1 MIIVYRPELEN
12 PPMDKECTIGFSFI
26 QGNGAPEYIQ
36 ISSGVTRDFS
46 EDTWER
52 IQSYDVVKSLL
63 SLGAIRVE
71 ANDKAKI
78 AEDTAEVIGGT
89 QSSIADLSI
98 TQAMGL
104 VEDSFDIQQLE
115 EWGTKEQRIKVR
127 NAIAKRIA
135 SITEGNG

>member
-98 TQAMGL
+98 TQVMGL

>member
-12 PPMDKECTIGFSFI
+12 PPMDKECTIGFSFLR
-26 QGNGAPEYIQ
+26 GNGDPEYIQ
-36 ISSGVTRDFS
+36 ISAGVTRDFS
-46 EDTWER
+46 EDTWEK
-52 IQSYDVVKSLL
+52 IKSYDVVKSLL

-71 ANDKAKI
+71 ANDKKVVD
-78 AEDTAEVIGGT
+78 EDTEVIGGT

-104 VEDSFDIQQLE
+104 VEDSFDVQQLE
-115 EWGTKEQRIKVR
+115 EWGTKENRIKIR

>member
-1 MIIVYRPELEN
+1 
-12 PPMDKECTIGFSFI
+12 MDKECTIGFSFI
-26 QGNGAPEYIQ
+26 QGNGATEYIQ